1 MKTIDKVKEL
11 LTDHPFL
18 RDNRTKLIA
27 QMLVRE
33 GMTSEEA
40 FIVANNFTKA
50 ASIVRASCR
59 LQQTNPELRG
69 KNYQSRVNKAEQERV
84 KELLGYGKL
93 PHDKDKPL
101 DYEGYTA
108 GKIVDDGKGGFRV
121 QFKRK

>member
-11 LTDHPFL
+11 LKEHPHL
-18 RDNRTKLIA
+18 RDNREYLIDK
-27 QMLVRE
+27 MLCIY
-33 GMTSEEA
+33 GLTEEESI
-40 FIVANNFTKA
+40 IVAKHFTKA

-108 GKIVDDGKGGFRV
+108 GKIVQDGKGGFRV